1 MFVKKGVI
9 FVLKITPFF
18 QKNLY
23 GSKMAIFSLFLGK
36 NITPK
41 LKKFSYRS
49 NRNKMHKKGVIFAMK
64 ITPK

>member
-1 MFVKKGVI
+1 M
-9 FVLKITPFF
+9 LKITPFF

-36 NITPK
+36 KITPK

-49 NRNKMHKKGVIFAMK
+49 NRKQMSKKGVIFAMK

>member
-1 MFVKKGVI
+1 M
-9 FVLKITPFF
+9 LKITPFF

-23 GSKMAIFSLFLGK
+23 GSKMAIFSLFWDK